1 MNWFRFFFGTPGRF
15 VFWTIVAVLVVAF
28 FVQNRAAV
36 MGLIWTGLLIWLLFA
51 LMQGAAHQMFGGRR
65 GRRRR

>member
-1 MNWFRFFFGTPGRF
+1 MNWFRFFCGTPRRF
-15 VFWTIVAVLVVAF
+15 VFWMIVAVLIVVF

-36 MGLIWTGLLIWLLFA
+36 MGLVWTGLLIWLFFA
-51 LMQGAAHQMFGGRR
+51 LMQGAAHQMFGGGH